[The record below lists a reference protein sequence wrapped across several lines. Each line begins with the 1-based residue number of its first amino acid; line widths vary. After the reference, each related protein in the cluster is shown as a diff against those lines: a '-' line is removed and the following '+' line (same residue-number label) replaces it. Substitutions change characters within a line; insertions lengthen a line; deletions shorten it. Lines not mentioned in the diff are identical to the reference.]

1 MRLDGEPWLQPL
13 PSVES
18 KTIVEITP
26 LRQAVM
32 LTTGDCN
39 AKCIEHQAGNVESTS
54 VSLCAPASNISC
66 SPTAV
71 DAIDSGDEESDTE
84 CSEGKKFGAALTFKS
99 IFFNTKAT

>member
-13 PSVES
+13 PSDES
-18 KTIVEITP
+18 KTIVEIRP

-32 LTTGDCN
+32 LTTGDCT
-39 AKCIEHQAGNVESTS
+39 AKCIEHVAGNVETNP

-71 DAIDSGDEESDTE
+71 DPIDSGDEESDTE
-84 CSEGKKFGAALTFKS
+84 GSEHKFGAASTFK
-99 IFFNTKAT
+99 TT